1 MNKLRIK
8 TKSNFLL
15 TDKGITDKAD
25 FGEYGFLLGFFGF
38 CGGWLRKVFV
48 SYIWLQQVLVAAY
61 GIFYCGA

>member
-15 TDKGITDKAD
+15 TDKEGITDKAD

-38 CGGWLRKVFV
+38 WGGVWGSFLF
-48 SYIWLQQVLVAAY
+48 L
-61 GIFYCGA
+61 IFGCIRV